1 MKRVSRLWLGVGA
14 SAGIIGVV
22 AGVTVG
28 TTTLL
33 GVTFEEGEPKPAEG
47 VQTGNVVGN
56 QPKPAEGIQVDEAR
70 TAGVSAQAGRYP
82 GVAICVQA
90 IGIDTAIEAV
100 GKARIE
106 TALLQVQQHRHW
118 NLAGLAVAPPLVDIG
133 CPEEPLPAHPGIA
146 WKDAEIIGG
155 TGTIYTVSEPGFYS
169 EYVFIMPLEQIDA
182 LLGGLSI
189 RVAPQEYVGYGDEL
203 ITERASAAY
212 IAPEELEDVAF
223 LTKQLTIAVGLEDR
237 YPEPSPE

>member
-1 MKRVSRLWLGVGA
+1 MAL
-14 SAGIIGVV
+14 V
-22 AGVTVG
+22 AGVTLG
-28 TTTLL
+28 ITTLL
-33 GVTFEEGEPKPAEG
+33 GLTFEYSEP
-47 VQTGNVVGN
+47 N
-56 QPKPAEGIQVDEAR
+56 PAEGIQTDHAPTPVQGGD
-70 TAGVSAQAGRYP
+70 AGQGPALS
-82 GVAICVQA
+82 ICVQA
-90 IGIDTAIEAV
+90 IGVDTSIEAIA
-100 GKARIE
+100 KARIE
-106 TALLQVQQHRHW
+106 TAMVDVMRHPLW
-118 NLAGLAVAPPLVDIG
+118 NLSEPPPLVDIG
-133 CPEEPLPAHPGIA
+133 CPEEPLPARPGIA

-169 EYVFIMPLEQIDA
+169 EYVFIMPLERIDA

-203 ITERASAAY
+203 IAERGSATY

>member
-1 MKRVSRLWLGVGA
+1 MKRINRLWLGVGA
-14 SAGIIGVV
+14 SVAVIGVGAV
-22 AGVTVG
+22 VTLG

-33 GVTFEEGEPKPAEG
+33 GVTLEESEPKPAEG
-47 VQTGNVVGN
+47 VQTGNVGIN
-56 QPKPAEGIQVDEAR
+56 QPAPVDVPTDDARTQVDR
-70 TAGVSAQAGRYP
+70 GQTGQYP
-82 GVAICVQA
+82 GVSICVQA
-90 IGIDTAIEAV
+90 VGLDSSIKAV
-100 GKARIE
+100 GKARVE
-106 TALLQVQQHRHW
+106 TALLGVMQHWHW
-118 NLAGLAVAPPLVDIG
+118 NISGRGVVPPLVDIG

>member
-1 MKRVSRLWLGVGA
+1 MKRINRLWLGVGA
-14 SAGIIGVV
+14 SIGVIELV
-22 AGVTVG
+22 AGATLG
-28 TTTLL
+28 ATTLL
-33 GVTFEEGEPKPAEG
+33 GVTFEESEPKPAEG
-47 VQTGNVVGN
+47 VQTENVATT
-56 QPKPAEGIQVDEAR
+56 QPKSAEGVQTDGAR
-70 TAGVSAQAGRYP
+70 ADGEGAKVERYP

-90 IGIDTAIEAV
+90 VGVDSAIEAV

-118 NLAGLAVAPPLVDIG
+118 NISGRGVVPPLVDIG
-133 CPEEPLPAHPGIA
+133 CPQEPLPTHPGIA

-155 TGTIYTVSEPGFYS
+155 TGTIYTVPEPGFYS
-169 EYVFIMPLEQIDA
+169 EYLFIMPLEQIDA

-189 RVAPQEYVGYGDEL
+189 RVAPQEYVAESDDE
-203 ITERASAAY
+203 IAERASATY
-212 IAPEELEDVAF
+212 IAPDELDDIGF